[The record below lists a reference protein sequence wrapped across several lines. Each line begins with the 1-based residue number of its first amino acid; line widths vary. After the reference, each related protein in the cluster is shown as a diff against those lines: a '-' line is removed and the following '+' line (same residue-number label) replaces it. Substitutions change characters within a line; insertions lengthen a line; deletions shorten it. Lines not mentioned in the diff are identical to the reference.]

1 MKANSRS
8 KQSIRSPQ
16 RRTFLSVA
24 GAAICFA
31 AVFSIHA
38 EEKKEIA
45 VIPMGTTQ
53 AYWKT
58 VEQGA
63 KQAAKDFDIDMKW
76 KGPLKESDRA
86 GQIAIVEQ
94 FVSDGVDGI
103 VLAPLDRTAL
113 KRPVAA
119 AMAKGIPVV
128 IIDTP
133 LEGDAGK
140 DFVSTVAT
148 NNKRGGEMA
157 AEELGRLLD
166 GKGKVI
172 LLRHQEGVGS
182 TTLREA
188 GFLEGIKKIPG
199 IEVILDNRYAGATAS
214 EAQSTALNILDK
226 IKEADG
232 IFCPNESSTFGCLLA
247 LRQNNLAGKVKLIG
261 FDTSPP
267 LIEAIKKGEVQA
279 VVAQNPKKMAH
290 EGVKL
295 VLEKIKGQEVPPLV
309 DSGAVLVTKE
319 NLDTPEIQELIK

>member
-1 MKANSRS
+1 MKSKLSYSLANMLLSGRS
-8 KQSIRSPQ
+8 LVLLVGVATVLS
-16 RRTFLSVA
+16 SVA
-24 GAAICFA
+24 
-31 AVFSIHA
+31 SSRA
-38 EEKKEIA
+38 EDKKKIA

-53 AYWKT
+53 VYWKS
-58 VEQGA
+58 VQAGA
-63 KQAAKDFDIDMKW
+63 EDAAMELGVDMKW

-103 VLAPLDRTAL
+103 VLAPLDSTAL
-113 KRPVAA
+113 KRPVEA

-133 LEGDAGK
+133 LKGEAGK

-148 NNKRGGEMA
+148 NNHRGGEMA

-188 GFLEGIKKIPG
+188 GFLEGIKKFPG

-226 IKEADG
+226 IKQADG
-232 IFCPNESSTFGCLLA
+232 IFCPNEGTTFGCLLA
-247 LRQNNLAGKVKLIG
+247 LRQNNLAGKIKLIG
-261 FDTSPP
+261 FDTSPA
-267 LIEAIKKGEVQA
+267 LLDAIKKGQVQA

-290 EGVKL
+290 EGIKL
-295 VLEKIKGQEVPPLV
+295 VLEKIKGQDVPPLV

-319 NLDTPEIQELIK
+319 NLDTPEIQALLK

>member
-1 MKANSRS
+1 MKAKSYSR
-8 KQSIRSPQ
+8 Q
-16 RRTFLSVA
+16 TNFFLSRRGLLA
-24 GAAICFA
+24 IASAAICWWPLL
-31 AVFSIHA
+31 SGHA
-38 EEKKEIA
+38 EDKKEIA

-53 AYWKT
+53 AYWKS
-58 VEQGA
+58 VEEGA
-63 KQAAKDFDIDMKW
+63 KKAAKDLDVDMKW

-94 FVSDGVDGI
+94 FVSEGVDGI
-103 VLAPLDRTAL
+103 VLAPLDSRAL
-113 KRPVAA
+113 KRPVDA
-119 AMAKGIPVV
+119 AMKKGIPVV

-133 LEGDAGK
+133 LEGEAGK

-267 LIEAIKKGEVQA
+267 LLEAIKKGEIQA

-295 VLEKIKGQEVPPLV
+295 VLDKIKGQDVPPLV
-309 DSGAVLVTKE
+309 DSGAVLVTKK
-319 NLDTPEIQELIK
+319 NLETPEIQELIK